1 MTQNKSD
8 DTDTL
13 DYSSK
18 RATGNVI
25 LIYRLQHKGYDM
37 NIIIVLSCEVEHEHM
52 NSRNNNFELI
62 C

>member
-1 MTQNKSD
+1 MPENKSD

-18 RATGNVI
+18 RATGN
-25 LIYRLQHKGYDM
+25 LICIYMLQHTGYDM

-52 NSRNNNFELI
+52 TFEEQ
-62 C
+62 